1 MAPRKC
7 TICGQDIVLMPPASE
22 RAKKDLSGNSAQY
35 YLDLFP
41 DHPECVVSKRSQ
53 ESRDLMARISGAN
66 PTHVILDVKY
76 DEIPL
81 EQRLRHARA
90 H

>member
-1 MAPRKC
+1 MAHRKC
-7 TICGQDIVLMPPASE
+7 TICGHEIRLYPPASE

-41 DHPECVVSKRSQ
+41 DHGTCVVAKRSQ
-53 ESRDLMARISGAN
+53 ESLDLMAR
-66 PTHVILDVKY
+66 L
-76 DEIPL
+76 
-81 EQRLRHARA
+81 RLARA